1 MRPNIVEGA
10 EFEEIIREYSER
22 NEMEIENAEF
32 EEEDDNYQFVS
43 PRQEPTDGGVF
54 QMRKD

>member
-32 EEEDDNYQFVS
+32 EEEDDNYFWS
-43 PRQEPTDGGVF
+43 ESSSEGGG
-54 QMRKD
+54 